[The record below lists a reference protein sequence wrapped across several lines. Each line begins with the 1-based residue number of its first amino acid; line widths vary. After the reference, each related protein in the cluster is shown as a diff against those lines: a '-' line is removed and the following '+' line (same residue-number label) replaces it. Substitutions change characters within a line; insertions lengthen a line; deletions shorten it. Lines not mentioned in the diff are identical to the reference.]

1 MNNFE
6 DVKAFH
12 EKYSVPCSPIPALL
26 DWKTMDYRI
35 RFLNEE
41 LTELGMSYE
50 QDDLEGC
57 ADALV
62 DLVYVAL
69 GTALMMGLPWEKL
82 WNEVQR
88 ANMTKRLAKPD
99 GSDSKRG
106 SPLDVIKP
114 PGWVG
119 PDHSAAL
126 SGPVTRFDA
135 SAALILAAERRANGQ
150 D

>member
-1 MNNFE
+1 VSNYQ
-6 DVKAFH
+6 DVKDFH
-12 EKYSVPCSPIPALL
+12 EKYQVPCSSVPALL
-26 DWKTMDYRI
+26 DPFTMDYRI
-35 RFLNEE
+35 KFLREE
-41 LTELGMSYE
+41 LDELVFSHGM
-50 QDDLEGC
+50 DDLAGC

-62 DLVYVAL
+62 DLVYVAM
-69 GTALMMGLPWEKL
+69 GTAVIMGLPWEQL
-82 WNEVQR
+82 WDEVQR

-126 SGPVTRFDA
+126 AGSGDRFDA
-135 SAALILAAERRANGQ
+135 LAALLLAAERRSHGNS
-150 D
+150 